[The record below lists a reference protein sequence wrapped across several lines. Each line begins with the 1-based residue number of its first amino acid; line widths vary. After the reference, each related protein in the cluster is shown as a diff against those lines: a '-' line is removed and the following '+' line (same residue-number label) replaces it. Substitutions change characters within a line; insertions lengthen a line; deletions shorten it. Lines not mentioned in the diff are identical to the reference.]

1 MAHQVNWNI
10 YVLEEFIRVGCLTDI
25 EEHVIRLR
33 MAGKTIDQQADILG
47 LSKSS
52 INKITARLKIKYDNA
67 AKISAILPPRK
78 FSALETYKSED

>member
-1 MAHQVNWNI
+1 MAHQVSWNI

-33 MAGKTIDQQADILG
+33 VAGKTIDQQADILG

-52 INKITARLKIKYDNA
+52 VNKITARLKLKCDNA